1 MLSDNQMFTATHNSI
16 AVTGSD
22 VWNCLD
28 PTPSPHFRTN
38 LESVPSGM
46 FTPSYAIS
54 DPITSPDEMSA
65 CCRECG
71 PRYNILCS
79 TLPD

>member
-1 MLSDNQMFTATHNSI
+1 MFTVTHNSI
-16 AVTGSD
+16 AVTEKVTFGI
-22 VWNCLD
+22 VWLLTVS
-28 PTPSPHFRTN
+28 TPSPGLRTK

-46 FTPSYAIS
+46 FTPSYANIS

-65 CCRECG
+65 SCPECSPG
-71 PRYNILCS
+71 CNILCC